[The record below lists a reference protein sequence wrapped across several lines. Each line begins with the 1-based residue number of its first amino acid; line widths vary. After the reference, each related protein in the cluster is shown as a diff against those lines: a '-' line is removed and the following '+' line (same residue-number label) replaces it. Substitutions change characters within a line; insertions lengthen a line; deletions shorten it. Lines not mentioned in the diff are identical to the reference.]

1 MTEPSSQPEPVDPGH
16 DPGVDPPPD
25 RDAVNGG
32 EADKADRED
41 RPGVTADPDDPDDT
55 DFNASPG
62 LVE

>member
-1 MTEPSSQPEPVDPGH
+1 
-16 DPGVDPPPD
+16 VDPPPD